1 MSTIPHQPPWPLEE
15 LVQAQCMECEGRSY
29 DEIAQALGRSSE
41 EVRRR
46 LDADPPPK
54 RAPEFAGV
62 AYRHLK
68 GR

>member
-1 MSTIPHQPPWPLEE
+1 
-15 LVQAQCMECEGRSY
+15 MECEGRSY